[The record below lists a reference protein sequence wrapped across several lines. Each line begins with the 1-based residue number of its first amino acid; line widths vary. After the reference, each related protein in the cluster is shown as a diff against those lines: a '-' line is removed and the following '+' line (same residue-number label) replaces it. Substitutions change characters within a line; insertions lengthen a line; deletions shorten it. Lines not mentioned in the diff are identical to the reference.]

1 MHLCARIGVHHETCP
16 PFVKV
21 PVRAAYTITKATID
35 AQLHDAV
42 EWRIGRYAIV
52 EPGVRGN
59 QVCATARAEHDGD
72 GLGLVAAV
80 VLLPAVHARRGLQI
94 ALHESYGLL
103 SPSQLPDVL
112 PGVSC
117 GRSVPHDW

>member
-72 GLGLVAAV
+72 GLGLVAAAWPTAA
-80 VLLPAVHARRGLQI
+80 PASTSTPLRACRRTPGATAPSRPTRTRRAR
-94 ALHESYGLL
+94 
-103 SPSQLPDVL
+103 V
-112 PGVSC
+112 PGN
-117 GRSVPHDW
+117 R